1 MLSDES
7 NIVLMTL
14 VSLAVAALVVLALL
28 LTVLQCVKIRLPLI
42 I

>member
-14 VSLAVAALVVLALL
+14 VSLAVAALVVLSLL
-28 LTVLQCVKIRLPLI
+28 LTVLQCVKIR
-42 I
+42 